1 MLQNLLGCRLLNLPP
16 MQLSRHSA
24 IRSSSFQAGMK
35 YLTLTKFKSVDPPI
49 MKRFSTQVTAVQYLL
64 QVQRIVR
71 GGHSK
76 EHALST
82 EDISAE
88 LQILNKFLESQNEIV
103 QVDPFAR
110 TGFRLFLGW
119 VS

>member
-1 MLQNLLGCRLLNLPP
+1 
-16 MQLSRHSA
+16 
-24 IRSSSFQAGMK
+24 
-35 YLTLTKFKSVDPPI
+35 